1 MRTALTPLAALMLLM
16 LAFGCTQEQQ
26 SKCAMCRMFPTRAA
40 PAVTPTVAATPTAA
54 PAPTQA
60 PVAVVVDKPTPGPVG
75 SPGTVGSHGRDGSVG
90 PAGPQGKPG
99 QPGEPG
105 ARGERGEPGIV
116 GPVGPEG
123 PQGEVPWY
131 VWLMVAFLGLGGL
144 FLWFIDHRLPPPA
157 PAVAAEVAST
167 EAKP

>member
-75 SPGTVGSHGRDGSVG
+75 SPGTVGSTDVTVRSALRVHRASLDNQGSRVLE
-90 PAGPQGKPG
+90 AS
-99 QPGEPG
+99 
-105 ARGERGEPGIV
+105 
-116 GPVGPEG
+116 
-123 PQGEVPWY
+123 
-131 VWLMVAFLGLGGL
+131 
-144 FLWFIDHRLPPPA
+144 
-157 PAVAAEVAST
+157 VASR
-167 EAKP
+167 ASLDP